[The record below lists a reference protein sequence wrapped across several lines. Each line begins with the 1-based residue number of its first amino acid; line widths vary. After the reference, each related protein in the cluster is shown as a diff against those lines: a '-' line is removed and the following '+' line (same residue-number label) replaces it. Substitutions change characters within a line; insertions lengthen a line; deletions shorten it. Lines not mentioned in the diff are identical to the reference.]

1 MCNVCNAMR
10 EQEIETAGNS
20 IRNAT
25 KEKTTFSDFRFSDL
39 KPDANN
45 KARKGHTG
53 ETEQMKKIIR
63 KALYLKNSGTQTALD
78 VR

>member
-25 KEKTTFSDFRFSDL
+25 KEKNNLCLDR

-45 KARKGHTG
+45 KGRKGHTG
-53 ETEQMKKIIR
+53 ETNEENNKIKKSTVPEEKR
-63 KALYLKNSGTQTALD
+63 HPNGA
-78 VR
+78 

>member
-10 EQEIETAGNS
+10 EQEIKTAGNS

-25 KEKTTFSDFRFSDL
+25 KEKNNLSSDL

-45 KARKGHTG
+45 NGRKGHTS
-53 ETEQMKKIIR
+53 ETEQMETITR
-63 KALYLKNSGTQTALD
+63 
-78 VR
+78 